1 MTVIQCD
8 KCKSIIENGHRV
20 RVEHGDFRPYRQGEE
35 REGTRYSKLT
45 TKELDLCNEC
55 FKSLKDFLRIKE

>member
-8 KCKSIIENGHRV
+8 KCKSIIETGQRV
-20 RVEHGDFRPYRQGEE
+20 RLEHGDIRPYRQDEE
-35 REGTRYSKLT
+35 REGTRYAKLT

-55 FKSLKDFLRIKE
+55 YKTLKEFLEIKE